1 MDRLLMTTDQTQDD
15 GVEQVDI
22 KMGDRAYHLFWAG
35 APAESNGI

>member
-1 MDRLLMTTDQTQDD
+1 MTTDQTQDD
-15 GVEQVDI
+15 GETQVDI